1 MPLLEESPE
10 RARQVAGFNRIEGLM
25 AVSGGVAFNL
35 AWGAGA
41 VILAAL
47 WIAMGVNGRL
57 NPRVWLTL
65 LFLFSMLDLG
75 VFDRQAFSPR
85 PAQEV
90 QDDGLPAAQFLAQQ
104 PGVFRV
110 YSPSYSLPQQTAQK
124 AGLELADG
132 VDPLQLSAYVTFMER
147 ASGVP
152 PAGYSVTLPP
162 FANGDPQRDNAG
174 YHPDPQQLG
183 LLNVRYLA
191 ASFDLSNPNL
201 KLLENLNGTRIYE
214 NLVARPRAWVQ
225 DGADISNT
233 QKENAIQAAEVLIRT
248 PNRISIRIPAL
259 SPSQEYTLVT
269 SEIAYPGWRAWVD
282 GKPAQILVVDGL
294 LRAVRIQG
302 SAQQVV
308 FAFLPLSLLAGL
320 AFGGCGL
327 IFLWV
332 LAVRFPREQPDTALK
347 GGTGE

>member
-1 MPLLEESPE
+1 M
-10 RARQVAGFNRIEGLM
+10 
-25 AVSGGVAFNL
+25 
-35 AWGAGA
+35 
-41 VILAAL
+41 
-47 WIAMGVNGRL
+47 
-57 NPRVWLTL
+57 
-65 LFLFSMLDLG
+65 
-75 VFDRQAFSPR
+75 
-85 PAQEV
+85 
-90 QDDGLPAAQFLAQQ
+90 
-104 PGVFRV
+104 FRV

-162 FANGDPQRDNAG
+162 YASGDPRQDNAA

-183 LLNVRYLA
+183 LLNVRYV
-191 ASFDLSNPNL
+191 ASAFDLADPNL
-201 KLLENLNGTRIYE
+201 KLLKNLNGTRIYE
-214 NLVARPRAWVQ
+214 NLLARPRAWVQ

-302 SAQQVV
+302 GAHQVV
-308 FAFLPLSLLAGL
+308 FSFFPLSLLAGL
-320 AFGGCGL
+320 ALWGCGL

-332 LAVRFPREQPDTALK
+332 LAVRSPREQPDTALK
-347 GGTGE
+347 GDTGE